1 MRCVIVA
8 IVVCAFFECG
18 CNKEPEPTPKGP
30 VPVAQGKDQ
39 APKER
44 EVPPRQ
50 PKLTRIGRRMEISE
64 VRNIMQQ
71 LGLAYVQYETQ
82 FKKGPKT
89 ISDLE
94 SYLEKNPKFTDP
106 LKNGHITFVF
116 NVSTMQMP
124 SGPGNSI
131 LAYEN
136 DVDVNGFRVVL
147 MGNGQTVQDLN
158 EEDFNKS
165 PKAGK

>member
-1 MRCVIVA
+1 MRCLIVA
-8 IVVCAFFECG
+8 VVFSASFECG
-18 CNKEPEPTPKGP
+18 CKKEPEPAPKAP
-30 VPVAQGKDQ
+30 APVAQDKEG

-50 PKLTRIGRRMEISE
+50 PKLTSIGRRMEISE
-64 VRNIMQQ
+64 IRNIMKQ
-71 LGLAYVQYETQ
+71 LGFAYVAYETQ

-106 LKNGHITFVF
+106 LKNGHMTFIF
-116 NVSTMQMP
+116 GVSTMQMP

-136 DVDVNGFRVVL
+136 DPDVNGLRCVL
-147 MGNGQTVQDLN
+147 MGNGQTIQELDN
-158 EEDFNKS
+158 DTFQKT